1 MHEAFTGTTCS
12 LEDDV
17 IQDPQGTAPAPP
29 SAPAAPVVVTGGR
42 AVPSASAIYE
52 GFRAQR
58 NELNNQLEELE
69 STRRDISSELN
80 QIAAGS
86 PERKGL
92 EARMTD
98 VDSRIATVDQM
109 LASNAAQIA
118 TASAVPGAVVEPPQ
132 IIRDGPP
139 EEAYIVGTIFMFVFL
154 LPISI
159 AFARRIW
166 RRSAAVVTSFPREI
180 ADRLTR
186 MEQAVEAT
194 AVEVERIGE
203 GQRFLTRLFT
213 EGEGARAIG
222 AGAAQPL
229 ERKQTKSAERLP

>member
-1 MHEAFTGTTCS
+1 
-12 LEDDV
+12 V
-17 IQDPQGTAPAPP
+17 
-29 SAPAAPVVVTGGR
+29 AAGAR
-42 AVPSASAIYE
+42 QAPSASAIYE
-52 GFRAQR
+52 GFKAQR

-69 STRRDISSELN
+69 GTRRELSSQLD
-80 QIAAGS
+80 QLSTSS

-98 VDSRIATVDQM
+98 VDARITTVDQM

-118 TASAVPGAVVEPPQ
+118 TASAIPGAVVEPPPFV
-132 IIRDGPP
+132 REGPP
-139 EEAYIVGTIFMFVFL
+139 QEAYIVGTIFMFVFL

>member
-1 MHEAFTGTTCS
+1 
-12 LEDDV
+12 L
-17 IQDPQGTAPAPP
+17 IQPQTPSPSPAPTAPIL
-29 SAPAAPVVVTGGR
+29 AAGART
-42 AVPSASAIYE
+42 APSASAIYE

-58 NELNNQLEELE
+58 RELNNQLDELQ
-69 STRRDISSELN
+69 STRREITSQMEDVSSG
-80 QIAAGS
+80 A
-86 PERKGL
+86 PERTAL

-98 VDSRIATVDQM
+98 VDSRIKTVDGM
-109 LASNAAQIA
+109 LATNALQVSQAAAI
-118 TASAVPGAVVEPPQ
+118 PGAVVETP
-132 IIRDGPP
+132 RFVRTGPP
-139 EEAYIVGTIFMFVFL
+139 EEAYVVGTIFMFVFL
-154 LPISI
+154 LPLSI

-180 ADRLTR
+180 TERLAR

-194 AVEVERIGE
+194 AEEVERIGE
-203 GQRFLTRLFT
+203 GQRFLTKLFT